1 MDKIFNINKKLIWD
15 YDFEGKYDS
24 PEFIKWYIAR
34 VLTNGNKNDIREI
47 GLNTIRQY
55 LPILNLPAHIR
66 NFWDRYFEY
75 INIK

>member
-47 GLNTIRQY
+47 GLDTIRKY
-55 LPILNLPAHIR
+55 LSTLNLPNSIR
-66 NFWDRYFEY
+66 KFWERYFEY
-75 INIK
+75 INTK